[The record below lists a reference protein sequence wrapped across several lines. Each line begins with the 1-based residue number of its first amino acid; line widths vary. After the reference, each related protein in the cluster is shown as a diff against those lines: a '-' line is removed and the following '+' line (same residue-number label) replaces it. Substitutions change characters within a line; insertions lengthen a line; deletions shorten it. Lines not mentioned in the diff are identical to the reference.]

1 MIESS
6 TQNSNT
12 VHREKVN
19 SLSRICGERV
29 KRQVKLM
36 SIKLCSNYAKELSI
50 YHAIYIDEDKD
61 GQHSTG
67 MCRKCY
73 LRLISCKHASI
84 STHHCQT
91 TSTVAVM
98 PQLTLK
104 EQRTA
109 GQPLTIQFQLASVLH
124 AVTMTCSVKVTN
136 LNKHTSM
143 LQKEKSQW
151 TQTLHPQQTLSSTIA

>member
-50 YHAIYIDEDKD
+50 FHAIYVGEDKD
-61 GQHSTG
+61 GQRSTG

-84 STHHCQT
+84 STHHYQT
-91 TSTVAVM
+91 TSSHAAADIERTKNISTAFDG
-98 PQLTLK
+98 TLPACWCAACTHFDLQCTGGRPK
-104 EQRTA
+104 KAQVSA
-109 GQPLTIQFQLASVLH
+109 QKI
-124 AVTMTCSVKVTN
+124 KI
-136 LNKHTSM
+136 SM
-143 LQKEKSQW
+143 DPDI
-151 TQTLHPQQTLSSTIA
+151 TPTTG